1 MLRSTVLVAG
11 LLASTSAFAGEMK
24 AEEARKF
31 VVGKLFSFTCF
42 EGTKGAGRVY
52 ADGSVAGQI
61 QFRGQGAV
69 RFASLPAN
77 TLRVKGESVCATV
90 KGLPI
95 EPCFNLNKTSER
107 TFRGSVW
114 GLGFAYCD
122 FTRKTR
128 IETAGGPLPLRSAIA
143 SSATTP

>member
-1 MLRSTVLVAG
+1 MLRSTILVAG
-11 LLASTSAFAGEMK
+11 LLASSSAFAGEMK

-42 EGTKGAGRVY
+42 EGTRGAGRIY

-77 TLRVKGESVCATV
+77 TLRVKGENVCATV

-95 EPCFNLNKTSER
+95 EPCFNLNKTSEK

-122 FTRKTR
+122 FTRKGR
-128 IETAGGPLPLRSAIA
+128 VETAHGPLPLRSAIA
-143 SSATTP
+143 SSATR